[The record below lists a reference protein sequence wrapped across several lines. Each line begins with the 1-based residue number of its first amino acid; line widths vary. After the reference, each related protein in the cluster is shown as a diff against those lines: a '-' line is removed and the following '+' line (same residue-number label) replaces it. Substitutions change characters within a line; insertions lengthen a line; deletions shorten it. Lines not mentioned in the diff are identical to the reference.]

1 MILIPASED
10 ITVYIF
16 SHHLSPRF
24 LVCIFLAF
32 WTSAV
37 QCPQVPQSH
46 HTYREPSLK
55 KFPWTTL
62 FFFITLSSFAPS
74 SPFHSLSLLCQ
85 LVYCLLSASLKC
97 KVHEG
102 QNHLSYLPLSSE
114 SITCPEHSRHSI
126 SISWMDKGML
136 KTEVNTS
143 SPPNKY
149 TCFLSYCIVTIISPP
164 IPYLKIMVNFSFYVL
179 PTSLSK
185 SFPEPFA
192 LSFSLLGLQLSC
204 TWLMIVPS
212 FFTNHP
218 LLPPGT
224 FSLGMLLIPPEAPCD
239 IPLVRSL
246 YYLPKKSRLSLR
258 LPISLTI
265 WFHPGLFPVPLQ
277 LYFAFRTGWINQE
290 ACTHWGVP
298 FPFSY
303 LETRWRS
310 INQML
315 AIFQIL
321 GAGHTQLNV
330 MGREVDLQTKSERA
344 CQSVSQAGYL
354 ASFLRFGRLGMLQ

>member
-24 LVCIFLAF
+24 LVCIFLAC

-192 LSFSLLGLQLSC
+192 LSFSILGLQLSC

-224 FSLGMLLIPPEAPCD
+224 FSLGMRSFLLKL
-239 IPLVRSL
+239 LVIFPWSEVSIICQKNPDSHSDFQYLWQFDSTQVYFLFL
-246 YYLPKKSRLSLR
+246 YNYTL
-258 LPISLTI
+258 
-265 WFHPGLFPVPLQ
+265 H
-277 LYFAFRTGWINQE
+277 
-290 ACTHWGVP
+290 
-298 FPFSY
+298 
-303 LETRWRS
+303 
-310 INQML
+310 
-315 AIFQIL
+315 
-321 GAGHTQLNV
+321 
-330 MGREVDLQTKSERA
+330 SE
-344 CQSVSQAGYL
+344 QAGSTRKHVHTEESL
-354 ASFLRFGRLGMLQ
+354 SPSHI